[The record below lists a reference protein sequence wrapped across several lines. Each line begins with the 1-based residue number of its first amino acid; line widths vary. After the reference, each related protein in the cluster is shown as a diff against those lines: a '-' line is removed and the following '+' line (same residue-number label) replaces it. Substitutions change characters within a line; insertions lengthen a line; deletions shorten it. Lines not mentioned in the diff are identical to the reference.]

1 MPRVLFIN
9 GDAEDYLDDG
19 VFHGLRTLLGPDA
32 VDYPKAEYLY
42 KTFPPSAFEA
52 MWGRGFTLY
61 GLLEDIE
68 VHRHHA
74 LWRAVEGEFD
84 LVVFGEIWRTFGLWS
99 EWGPRLSRAR
109 VPIAV
114 LDGHDTCRPYPYSWF
129 WWRRHYWWML
139 PRAHNR
145 ATYFKRE
152 ITPLTRW
159 YASYL
164 LLPPSLGRTLGLRPI
179 SFSIPAEKIVTA
191 LPIKEKDFP
200 TQIVDQELAARLH
213 SSTTPA
219 FTSEQEYYADLQRAR
234 FGVTTRRRGWD
245 AMRHY
250 EIAANA
256 AVPCFRALDQ
266 KPADCAPLGLN
277 PTNSISYRDAA
288 DLEAKIE
295 ALDDTAYAELQAGAM
310 AWARANSTEHRAR
323 GLLEACGVRL

>member
-1 MPRVLFIN
+1 MPRVLFIT

-19 VFHGLRTLLGPDA
+19 VFHGLRTLLGAQA

-42 KTFPPSAFEA
+42 STFSPRAFEA

-68 VHRHHA
+68 VVRHHA
-74 LWRAVEGEFD
+74 LWRALEGEFD

-109 VPIAV
+109 IPIAV
-114 LDGHDTCRPYPYSWF
+114 LDGHDTPRPYPYSWF
-129 WWRRHYWWML
+129 WWRRRYWWML

-152 ITPLTRW
+152 ITPSTRW
-159 YASYL
+159 YSSYL
-164 LLPPSLGRTLGLRPI
+164 LLPPRLGRTLGLRPI
-179 SFSIPAEKIVTA
+179 SFSIPAQKIVNT

-200 TQIVDQELAARLH
+200 TQIVDEELAVRLG
-213 SSTTPA
+213 SPTVSV
-219 FTSEQEYYADLQRAR
+219 FNSEEEYYTDLQRAR
-234 FGVTTRRRGWD
+234 FGITTRRRGWD

-256 AVPCFRALDQ
+256 AVPCFRDLDR
-266 KPADCAPLGLN
+266 KPAGCAPFGLN
-277 PTNSISYRDAA
+277 ATNCISYRDAA
-288 DLEAKIE
+288 DLQAKIS
-295 ALDDTAYAELQAGAM
+295 ALNDAAYGELQAGAL
-310 AWARANSTEHRAR
+310 AWARANSTEQRAR
-323 GLLEACGVRL
+323 ALLETCGVTL